1 MISIPEAQD
10 IVLSHT
16 LPLGAVT
23 VHLSDALGRVL
34 AEDVH
39 APDSLPPFPAS
50 IKDGYA
56 VVSSDGV
63 GEYPVIGESRAG
75 QLDELPVRPGTVAY
89 ITTGAP
95 VPPGA
100 DAVVQVEDTEVAPQ
114 GPDGVRRVRINKA
127 AKAGQ
132 DIRPVGSDIAE
143 GDIVLRAGELVGVAE
158 VGILATVGAVQLKV
172 HAKPKV
178 AVLSTGDEVVDPA
191 TRPLGPGQI
200 RDANRAMLLAA
211 AARGGGGGGGGG
223 GGAEVLDL
231 GVARDTEGHLEG
243 CVAAAIERR
252 VDVLITSGGVSMG
265 DRDLVKPLL
274 ARQGT
279 IHFGRVRM
287 KPGKP
292 LTFATLEIAE
302 QGGRQ
307 MLVFGLPG
315 NPVSSFVCF
324 NLVVLPAIRKM
335 AGWAAPELRR
345 VAARLTRDIPQDP
358 ERPEYHRATLSW
370 GPTPPGLASPTNTNT
385 NTNTDT
391 NTNTTPNI
399 VSGEAASQQQQQQQ
413 PAPLDACELWAHST
427 GNQIS
432 SRLLSARSA
441 NALLEIPCA
450 AGVLRAGTLVSALLI
465 DDLGSMPVPVAEGGV
480 AVVPTTPGF

>member
-1 MISIPEAQD
+1 MAAAAYKMISIPEAQD

-16 LPLGAVT
+16 RPLGAVT
-23 VHLSDALGRVL
+23 VGLAGVLGRVL
-34 AEDVH
+34 AEEVR

-56 VVSSDGV
+56 VVAADGA
-63 GEYPVIGESRAG
+63 GEFPVVGESRAG
-75 QLDELPVRPGTVAY
+75 HLDQLPVAPGSVAY

-100 DAVVQVEDTEVAPQ
+100 DAVVQVEDTEKL
-114 GPDGVRRVRINKA
+114 PDGEGGQRRVRICKA

-132 DIRPVGSDIAE
+132 DIRPVGSDIME
-143 GDIVLRAGELVGVAE
+143 GDTVLQAGERVGVAE
-158 VGILATVGAVQLKV
+158 VGILATVGAVSLRV
-172 HAKPKV
+172 HTTPRV

-191 TRPLGPGQI
+191 TSPLGPGQI

-211 AARGGGGGGGGG
+211 AAKA
-223 GGAEVLDL
+223 GAEVVDM
-231 GVARDTEGHLEG
+231 GVARDTAGHLEG
-243 CVAAAIERR
+243 CLAAAIDKG

-265 DRDLVKPLL
+265 DRDLIKPLL
-274 ARQGT
+274 ERQGT

-292 LTFATLEIAE
+292 LTFATLELPP
-302 QGGRQ
+302 QQGGGGGRQ

-324 NLVVLPAIRKM
+324 HLVVLPALRKM
-335 AGWAAPELRR
+335 GGWAEPGLRR
-345 VAARLTRDIPQDP
+345 VAARLAVDIRLDP
-358 ERPEYHRATLSW
+358 ERPEYHRCTLQW
-370 GPTPPGLASPTNTNT
+370 GPPPPGSAPALKAAVAEAAAAQDPLHAPPPPSHAMPGHGAGELLAS
-385 NTNTDT
+385 
-391 NTNTTPNI
+391 
-399 VSGEAASQQQQQQQ
+399 Q
-413 PAPLDACELWAHST
+413 ELWAVST

-450 AGVLRAGTLVSALLI
+450 AGVLKAGSLVSALLI
-465 DDLGSMPVPVAEGGV
+465 DDLGGMPVPAGGV
-480 AVVPTTPGF
+480 PVTPGF

>member
-1 MISIPEAQD
+1 MAAAAYKMISIPEAQD

-16 LPLGAVT
+16 RPLGAVT
-23 VHLSDALGRVL
+23 VGLAGALGRVL
-34 AEDVH
+34 AEEVR

-56 VVSSDGV
+56 VVAADGV
-63 GEYPVIGESRAG
+63 GEFPVVGESRAG
-75 QLDELPVRPGTVAY
+75 HLDQLPVAPGSVAY

-100 DAVVQVEDTEVAPQ
+100 DAVVQVEDTEKL
-114 GPDGVRRVRINKA
+114 PDGEGSQRRVRICKA

-132 DIRPVGSDIAE
+132 DIRPVGSDITE
-143 GDIVLRAGELVGVAE
+143 GDTVLQAGERVGVAE
-158 VGILATVGAVQLKV
+158 MGILATVGAVSLKV
-172 HAKPKV
+172 HATPRV
-178 AVLSTGDEVVDPA
+178 AVLSTGDEVVDPSTA
-191 TRPLGPGQI
+191 PLGPGQI

-211 AARGGGGGGGGG
+211 AAKA
-223 GGAEVLDL
+223 GAEVVDM

-243 CVAAAIERR
+243 CLAAAIEQR

-265 DRDLVKPLL
+265 DRDLIKPLL
-274 ARQGT
+274 AREGT

-292 LTFATLEIAE
+292 LTFATLTLPQ

-324 NLVVLPAIRKM
+324 HLVVLPALRKM
-335 AGWAAPELRR
+335 GGWAEPQLRR
-345 VAARLTRDIPQDP
+345 VAARLAVDIKLDP
-358 ERPEYHRATLSW
+358 ERPEYHRCTLQW
-370 GPTPPGLASPTNTNT
+370 GPPPLGSTPALKAA
-385 NTNTDT
+385 
-391 NTNTTPNI
+391 
-399 VSGEAASQQQQQQQ
+399 VAEAAAAQD
-413 PAPLDACELWAHST
+413 PLHAPPPPPPHEASAHGAAGLGSMELWAVST

-450 AGVLRAGTLVSALLI
+450 SGVIKAGSLVSALLI
-465 DDLGSMPVPVAEGGV
+465 DDLGGMPVPPGGV
-480 AVVPTTPGF
+480 PVTPGF

>member
-1 MISIPEAQD
+1 MAAAAYKMISIPEAQD

-16 LPLGAVT
+16 RPLGAVT
-23 VHLSDALGRVL
+23 VGLAGALGRVL
-34 AEDVH
+34 AEEVR

-56 VVSSDGV
+56 VVAADGV
-63 GEYPVIGESRAG
+63 GEFPVVGESRAG
-75 QLDELPVRPGTVAY
+75 HLDQLPVAPGSVAY
-89 ITTGAP
+89 ITTGRGAP

-100 DAVVQVEDTEVAPQ
+100 DAVVQVEDTEKL
-114 GPDGVRRVRINKA
+114 PDGEGSQRRVRICKA

-132 DIRPVGSDIAE
+132 DIRPVGSDITE
-143 GDIVLRAGELVGVAE
+143 GDTVLQAGERVGVAE
-158 VGILATVGAVQLKV
+158 MGILATVGAVSLKV
-172 HAKPKV
+172 HATPRV
-178 AVLSTGDEVVDPA
+178 AVLSTGDEVVDPSTA
-191 TRPLGPGQI
+191 PLGPGQI

-211 AARGGGGGGGGG
+211 AAKA
-223 GGAEVLDL
+223 GAEVVDM

-243 CVAAAIERR
+243 CLAAAIEQR

-265 DRDLVKPLL
+265 DRDLIKPLL
-274 ARQGT
+274 AREGT

-292 LTFATLEIAE
+292 LTFATLTLPQ

-324 NLVVLPAIRKM
+324 HLVVLPALRKM
-335 AGWAAPELRR
+335 GGWAEPQLRR
-345 VAARLTRDIPQDP
+345 VAARLAVDIKLDP
-358 ERPEYHRATLSW
+358 ERPEYHRCTLQW
-370 GPTPPGLASPTNTNT
+370 GPPPLGSTPALK
-385 NTNTDT
+385 
-391 NTNTTPNI
+391 
-399 VSGEAASQQQQQQQ
+399 AA
-413 PAPLDACELWAHST
+413 LWAVST

-450 AGVLRAGTLVSALLI
+450 SGVIKAGSLVSALLI
-465 DDLGSMPVPVAEGGV
+465 DDLGGMPVPPGGV
-480 AVVPTTPGF
+480 PVTPGF

>member
-10 IVLSHT
+10 IVLEHT
-16 LPLGAVT
+16 RPLGAVS
-23 VHLSDALGRVL
+23 VGLAGALGRVL
-34 AEDVH
+34 AEEVH

-56 VVSSDGV
+56 VIAGDGE

-75 QLDELPVRPGTVAY
+75 HMDELPVTLGTVAY

-100 DAVVQVEDTEVAPQ
+100 DAVIQVEDTQALPPGEGEQ
-114 GPDGVRRVRINKA
+114 KRVRICKA
-127 AKAGQ
+127 AKPGQ
-132 DIRPVGSDIAE
+132 DIRPVGSDIMQ
-143 GDIVLRAGELVGVAE
+143 GDTVLTKGDLVGVAE
-158 VGILATVGAVQLKV
+158 VGILATVGATQLRV
-172 HAKPKV
+172 FATPKV
-178 AVLSTGDEVVDPA
+178 AVLSTGDEVVDPS

-200 RDANRAMLLAA
+200 RDANRSMLLAA
-211 AARGGGGGGGGG
+211 AAKAGC
-223 GGAEVLDL
+223 ESVDL

-243 CVAAAIERR
+243 CLQAAIAQG

-265 DRDLVKPLL
+265 DRDLIKPLL
-274 ARQGT
+274 QRQGT
-279 IHFGRVRM
+279 VHFGRVRM

-292 LTFATLEIAE
+292 LTFATLDLQE

-324 NLVVLPAIRKM
+324 HLVVLPALRKM
-335 AGWAAPELRR
+335 AGWAVPGLRR
-345 VAARLTRDIPQDP
+345 VAARLTADLRLDP
-358 ERPEYHRATLSW
+358 ERPEYHRCTLQW
-370 GPTPPGLASPTNTNT
+370 GPEPPPNTPLAASPPASASASSAAASGPGLA
-385 NTNTDT
+385 
-391 NTNTTPNI
+391 
-399 VSGEAASQQQQQQQ
+399 
-413 PAPLDACELWAHST
+413 ACEWWAVST

-450 AGVLRAGTLVSALLI
+450 SGVLKAGEVVSALLI
-465 DDLGSMPVPVAEGGV
+465 DDLGGMPVPPGGGPV
-480 AVVPTTPGF
+480 TPGF